1 MVLGV
6 RRFKGNLQL
15 KVWISW
21 IFIMLLSVI
30 VSPNAFFAVF
40 PYRWTL
46 LLMYP
51 VAFYAAE
58 GFAHLKLDVYK
69 VGAGVMLAT
78 LSVGFMVLPN
88 TLAFPYF
95 GLFTLYVPSSMLQN
109 TVSLSDS
116 QDTVNALQWVRNNM
130 PSDAH
135 LLVHDVFSGW
145 ASLTLD
151 GDRLIRY
158 GYGNPETMAQKLE
171 ENGSEYNLYLIW
183 WINASGWH
191 GQPNVSS
198 AFGEVYE
205 SGRIAVFTYNAGAY
219 FSTSDSEYQRNILS

>member
-1 MVLGV
+1 VLGA
-6 RRFKGNLQL
+6 RRFKSNLQL

-21 IFIMLLSVI
+21 IFLSLLLVI
-30 VSPNAFFAVF
+30 VSPSAFFAVF

-51 VAFYAAE
+51 FAFYAAE
-58 GFAHLKLDVYK
+58 GFVGLKLNGHK
-69 VGAGVMLAT
+69 AGVGLMLAT

-130 PSDAH
+130 PSDAR
-135 LLVHDVFSGW
+135 LLVHDVFYGW
-145 ASLTLD
+145 ASLTLE
-151 GDRLIRY
+151 GDQLIRY
-158 GYGNPETMAQKLE
+158 GYGNPEATAQKLK
-171 ENGSEYNLYLIW
+171 ENGSQHQLYLVW
-183 WINASGWH
+183 WIDGSGWH
-191 GQPNVSS
+191 GQPTVSS
-198 AFGEVYE
+198 DFTLIYGN
-205 SGRIAVFTYNAGAY
+205 GRIAVYTYTANSS
-219 FSTSDSEYQRNILS
+219 FNTFDSEQRRG